1 MENRE
6 AIEILSRPFDMKNV
20 PQDILEAHKIAIS
33 ALEKP
38 EWKKPIG
45 IKVQGHN
52 PYAEIANIIDD
63 WCKKNYYESAF
74 VTLSLNGRVIT
85 EYLSFN
91 GNSVTGEF
99 EWDMDWWEGER
110 DVILLGFRMRS
121 DAVFYG
127 YPNSKENDEH
137 DTD

>member
-1 MENRE
+1 MTRKNAIKLLRE
-6 AIEILSRPFDMKNV
+6 QINETFSVEVA
-20 PQDILEAHKIAIS
+20 EAFCMAIS
-33 ALEKP
+33 ALKKQEG
-38 EWKKPIG
+38 KKPIG
-45 IKVQGHN
+45 IKVQGDN
-52 PYAEIANIIDD
+52 PYTEIANIIDD

-74 VTLSLNGRVIT
+74 VTLSLNGRVTT

-91 GNSVTGEF
+91 GNF

-110 DVILLGFRMRS
+110 DVVLIGFRMRH

-127 YPNSKENDEH
+127 YPNSEESAEH